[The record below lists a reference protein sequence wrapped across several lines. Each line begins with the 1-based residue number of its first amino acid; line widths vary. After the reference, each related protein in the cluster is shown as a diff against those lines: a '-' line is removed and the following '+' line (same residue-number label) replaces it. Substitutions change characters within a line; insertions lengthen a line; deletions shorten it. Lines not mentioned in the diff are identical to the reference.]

1 MGGYGGGSGFT
12 PSPNDVPGPTKVGS
26 AVSDVHQMTGSVE
39 IDGTLKL
46 NGASITPG
54 GGGGTSPGGSN
65 TQVQYNN
72 AGSFAGSA
80 NFTFDG
86 NTIAVSDDA
95 DITAN
100 IGKATVGNGG
110 LPNAAVFAH
119 RDFNNANSYAFRQR
133 TSTGQTDINAP
144 NGQPITFQQNG
155 ANKAMFDANGNLG
168 IGAAIASVNGRLH
181 VSSSSDGDTI
191 LLLDGH
197 AQAKPGLTVKDS
209 GGDVFA
215 TINDVAQTLHPLKV
229 AGTGSQQ
236 IWSYDGSNSATMTV
250 NSDGDATIVATRDII
265 LDPSGGDVFFERA
278 GNRLRVEMSTGT
290 CFLQNEVDNGNI
302 GFKLNTEDGSIV
314 ELARFEAAGDGSLLM
329 NGSVPIEFRD
339 TATKIHSPASNYLAV
354 TAPTLEVSGTLH
366 ISGAFGSTAIET
378 LTSAGALSVTDG
390 VSIIDTTGLANN
402 ALYNFTIPNGTF
414 AGQQKVVYGKINA
427 GASGPL
433 SNAFQIG
440 PSSNIDSGIGNVNG
454 QLLLS
459 GSDFGGGWQA
469 MPRGGATL
477 LWDGTKWIT
486 INFINF
492 FWN

>member
-12 PSPNDVPGPTKVGS
+12 PSPNNVPGPTKVGS

-46 NGASITPG
+46 NGSSITPG

-86 NTIAVSDDA
+86 TGISVSPDTDNSA
-95 DITAN
+95 I
-100 IGKATVGNGG
+100 IGRAHIGLGTGG
-110 LPNAAVFAH
+110 PPGSMNDRALFAH
-119 RDFNNANSYAFRQR
+119 VDNATATNFSLLHR
-133 TSTGQTDINAP
+133 SNGQTDINAAS
-144 NGQPITFQQNG
+144 GVPITFRIGSQI
-155 ANKAMFDANGNLG
+155 KAQLDADGQFGVGGNF
-168 IGAAIASVNGRLH
+168 APTAMLH
-181 VSSSSDGDTI
+181 VSSSDAGPLFKVD
-191 LLLDGH
+191 H
-197 AQAKPGLTVKDS
+197 P
-209 GGDVFA
+209 
-215 TINDVAQTLHPLKV
+215 DVAHPDPILFVTGSGKVGIGTGTPLQTL
-229 AGTGSQQ
+229 S
-236 IWSYDGSNSATMTV
+236 
-250 NSDGDATIVATRDII
+250 
-265 LDPSGGDVFFERA
+265 
-278 GNRLRVEMSTGT
+278 
-290 CFLQNEVDNGNI
+290 
-302 GFKLNTEDGSIV
+302 
-314 ELARFEAAGDGSLLM
+314 
-329 NGSVPIEFRD
+329 
-339 TATKIHSPASNYLAV
+339 
-354 TAPTLEVSGTLH
+354 VSGSAAF
-366 ISGAFGSTAIET
+366 SGAFGSTAIET

-414 AGQQKVVYGKINA
+414 VGQQKVVYGKINA

-440 PSSNIDSGIGNVNG
+440 PSSNIDSGGGNVNG

-459 GSDFGGGWQA
+459 GSDFGFGWEA
-469 MPRGGATL
+469 LPRGGATL

-486 INFINF
+486 INFTNM